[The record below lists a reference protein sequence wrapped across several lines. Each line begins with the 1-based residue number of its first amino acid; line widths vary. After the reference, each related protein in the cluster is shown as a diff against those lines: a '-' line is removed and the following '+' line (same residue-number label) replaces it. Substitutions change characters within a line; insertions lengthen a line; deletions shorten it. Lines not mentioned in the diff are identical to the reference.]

1 MIKVTSC
8 KAVLTWQQ
16 DFLAMLAIYSRENFS
31 VQLLLWKVLEP
42 ILLRTMKQL
51 ALSKLLLR
59 PKYDSKA
66 TIAFQK
72 QKYSKSSVHFTSII
86 SSVKVNVSVQL
97 YNAIVFLFR
106 PKQRIILPYP
116 LSSVICHKS
125 NIIKSNKER
134 YMCCMYSHHR
144 ICCTLWFYFC
154 S

>member
-1 MIKVTSC
+1 MIKVTTSC

-72 QKYSKSSVHFTSII
+72 QKYYKSSIYFTSII
-86 SSVKVNVSVQL
+86 SSVKVNVSVYL

-116 LSSVICHKS
+116 LSRVICHKS
-125 NIIKSNKER
+125 NIIKNNKER
-134 YMCCMYSHHR
+134 YMCSMYFHHC
-144 ICCTLWFYFC
+144 IPSTLYYVEF
-154 S
+154 